1 MLATHPMGPEASRWI
16 RFLRGYG
23 PVPRNEVMFD
33 EFIRRTARRLQV
45 EPPHF
50 DHPARAMVLEAVAG
64 TDPVSV
70 ILTGTAG
77 DGKTHL
83 CRQVWETLGGDAR
96 NWQRGDPYLYADF
109 DLGGTATRLHVVRD
123 LSAWAPQ
130 RGAPWPADREEIL
143 QRFCEVV
150 TGRIRVPEIFLIA
163 ANDGQLLES
172 WHRLRQTD
180 AVRETHLLLERM
192 LVEDARQL
200 PGAALGL
207 FNLSRH
213 SSAQLLEQV
222 LGAVVTHAGW
232 EACYALNAPAGEFFG
247 ADCPV
252 RHNLELLQTPLVGGR
267 LRQLLELC
275 DYNRFHIPIRQIFL
289 LLANALLGHRD
300 APGRL
305 MTAEDVSAIL
315 RDGTAG
321 RASLYD
327 NLFGGNLGEI
337 ARENRLVFDALSRFG
352 IGYETTN
359 RVDNILIFGDED
371 EMLRPYF
378 DRYLGSDQFYGADA
392 SYRAAQLGYI
402 EGGEEDPER
411 SNDFLRRLVGQRRGL
426 FFKIPDSDAD
436 DLKLWNLT
444 VFASA
449 GEYLDRV
456 VHVLRAGGRVERPIL
471 SRLVRGLNRIFT
483 GMLVSSDR
491 ELFLATDLA
500 SSSARISRLLEERVS
515 VEPRLGQRVDLV
527 LNGEVPALQVT
538 LIPSVRE
545 SLPLTL
551 TRYEFL
557 SRVAGGALPSSF
569 SRECYEDLLAFK
581 SRLLSAA
588 TRARG
593 APESS
598 TLAFELL
605 SIGEAG
611 DLSIVDLEVRDV

>member
-1 MLATHPMGPEASRWI
+1 
-16 RFLRGYG
+16 
-23 PVPRNEVMFD
+23 
-33 EFIRRTARRLQV
+33 
-45 EPPHF
+45 
-50 DHPARAMVLEAVAG
+50 
-64 TDPVSV
+64 
-70 ILTGTAG
+70 
-77 DGKTHL
+77 
-83 CRQVWETLGGDAR
+83 
-96 NWQRGDPYLYADF
+96 
-109 DLGGTATRLHVVRD
+109 
-123 LSAWAPQ
+123 
-130 RGAPWPADREEIL
+130 
-143 QRFCEVV
+143 
-150 TGRIRVPEIFLIA
+150 
-163 ANDGQLLES
+163 
-172 WHRLRQTD
+172 
-180 AVRETHLLLERM
+180 
-192 LVEDARQL
+192 
-200 PGAALGL
+200 
-207 FNLSRH
+207 
-213 SSAQLLEQV
+213 
-222 LGAVVTHAGW
+222 
-232 EACYALNAPAGEFFG
+232 
-247 ADCPV
+247 
-252 RHNLELLQTPLVGGR
+252 
-267 LRQLLELC
+267 
-275 DYNRFHIPIRQIFL
+275 
-289 LLANALLGHRD
+289 
-300 APGRL
+300 

-371 EMLRPYF
+371 EMFRPYF